1 MSESSGDIALSPTHV
16 AACIQLVTVVL
27 RNKSMGQTERERW
40 LGCLDALNGRA
51 RARPA
56 PFGQKAINLLT
67 AAMSGDRLSL
77 DRAVAQLRSV
87 LIEHGEA
94 KAADDL
100 KRAAAMAERPIL
112 ARLMDQ
118 ATGGGDGKGNASSG
132 GPATSDLASDRSDT
146 RTLEWFE
153 DPKTFA
159 EDFVIDARTGPELE
173 RLIDDLK
180 GSARF
185 IAQGIDAPTRALFVG
200 PPGVGK
206 TTAAGYVAG
215 QLGLKLAVGRLDGI
229 VSPLIGQTAK
239 NLRGLFE
246 EAIDDRCVLFLDEFD
261 AVGPRRD
268 ASNTHESQKQITS
281 ALFQQLDL
289 LPKAQIVIGATNLME
304 KLDPSLRRR
313 IPTQIQFY
321 NPDPG
326 GRATLLARWWK
337 KVPALD
343 EARMLLVDETEG
355 RSGDHLRFC
364 AMRAARTALKDGGTI
379 RPDHV
384 LEALIAA
391 PTVGALGD
399 GAAA

>member
-1 MSESSGDIALSPTHV
+1 MSESSGAMVALSPTHV
-16 AACIQLVTVVL
+16 AACITLVKVVL
-27 RNKSMGQTERERW
+27 NNKSMGQTERGRW
-40 LGCLDALNGRA
+40 LECLDALNGRA

-56 PFGQKAINLLT
+56 PFGQKVINLLT
-67 AAMSGDRLSL
+67 AAMSGDRLAM
-77 DRAVAQLRSV
+77 DRAVSALRTV
-87 LIEHGEA
+87 LMEHGEA

-100 KRAAAMAERPIL
+100 KRAAAMAERPML

-118 ATGGGDGKGNASSG
+118 ASGGGDGKSG
-132 GPATSDLASDRSDT
+132 GPVTSDLASDRSDT

-180 GSARF
+180 TSSKF

-246 EAIDDRCVLFLDEFD
+246 EAIEDRCVLFLDEFD

-268 ASNTHESQKQITS
+268 AQNTHESQKQITS

-313 IPTQIQFY
+313 IPTQVHFY
-321 NPDPG
+321 NPDAG
-326 GRATLLARWWK
+326 GRATLLSRWWK
-337 KVPALD
+337 KVPAVD
-343 EARMLLVDETEG
+343 EARTLLVSETEG

-399 GAAA
+399 GAVV

>member
-1 MSESSGDIALSPTHV
+1 MSERSGDTIALNPAHV
-16 AACIQLVTVVL
+16 AACITLVKVVL
-27 RNKSMGQTERERW
+27 NNKSMGQTERGRW
-40 LGCLDALNGRA
+40 LECLDALNGRA
-51 RARPA
+51 RSRPA

-77 DRAVAQLRSV
+77 ERAVAQLRTV
-87 LIEHGEA
+87 LVEHGEA
-94 KAADDL
+94 KAAEDL
-100 KRAAAMAERPIL
+100 KRAAAQCERPML

-118 ATGGGDGKGNASSG
+118 AAGAPDGKGGGAG

-185 IAQGIDAPTRALFVG
+185 LAQGIDAPTRALFVG

-281 ALFQQLDL
+281 ALFQQLDM

-343 EARMLLVDETEG
+343 EARTLLVDETEG

-399 GAAA
+399 GAVA